1 MGLIEAPL
9 DSIDAYVAFFSSQPL
24 PVLKHTV
31 RELEELR
38 VDEESVSALRL
49 AAVVLSDPLLAMR
62 VITLLEERR
71 RSSQNHDITTIDRAI
86 MMMGV
91 SPFFKAFS
99 DLPTVE
105 EQLASHPK
113 ALLGLLKVINRARRA
128 AHFAR
133 DWAIVRHDLDVEEIT
148 LGALLREATEIL
160 CWSFAPTLALGA
172 QNAQLA
178 DRQLRSASAQ
188 AAQFGFSA
196 LDIQR
201 SLIRNWHMPE
211 LLLNL
216 IDESQADSPR
226 VRNIV
231 LAGQLARHTARG
243 WDNPA
248 LPDDLAAISK
258 LLHIGLEPLLK
269 RLGVPAEYAIRYL
282 PDANE

>member
-9 DSIDAYVAFFSSQPL
+9 DSIEAYVAYFSSRPL

-38 VDEESVSALRL
+38 ADEESVSARRV
-49 AAVVLSDPLLAMR
+49 ASVVLNDPLLAMR
-62 VITLLEERR
+62 VITFLEERR
-71 RSSQNHDITTIDRAI
+71 KKSQNHDITTIDRAI
-86 MMMGV
+86 MMLGV

-105 EQLASHPK
+105 EQLAGHPK

-148 LGALLREATEIL
+148 LGALLREGTEIL
-160 CWSFAPTLALGA
+160 CWSFAPTLALRA
-172 QNAQLA
+172 QEAQIV
-178 DRQLRSASAQ
+178 DRQLRSTTAQ
-188 AAQFGFSA
+188 AIQFGFSA

-248 LPDDLAAISK
+248 LPDDLAAIGK
-258 LLHIGLEPLLK
+258 LLHIGIEPLLK
-269 RLGVPAEYAIRYL
+269 RLGVPAEYAVRYL
-282 PDANE
+282 PDSAE